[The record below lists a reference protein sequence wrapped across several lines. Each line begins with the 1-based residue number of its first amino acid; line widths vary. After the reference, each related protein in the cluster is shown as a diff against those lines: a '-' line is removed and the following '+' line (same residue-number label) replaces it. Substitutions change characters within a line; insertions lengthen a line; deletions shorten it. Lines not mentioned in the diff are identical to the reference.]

1 MRLKFKTEVN
11 SSLERAKTGFNRD
24 LFLQLK
30 PPFMQVIL
38 DRFDGCEVGHEV
50 HLRTG
55 IPGLLQ
61 PWVSLITEASVTPDS
76 WFFVD
81 EGKRLPFPLK
91 NWRHRH
97 EVKKTSNE
105 TSEILDEIEYSS
117 GIRLVAWSIGRNR
130 DTHHNRTNGDAII

>member
-1 MRLKFKTEVN
+1 
-11 SSLERAKTGFNRD
+11 
-24 LFLQLK
+24 
-30 PPFMQVIL
+30 MQVIL

-55 IPGLLQ
+55 LPGLLQ

-97 EVKKTSNE
+97 EVKKTSSE

-117 GIRLVAWSIGRNR
+117 GIHLVDLLLYAPLWFIFSGRAAVYQKNFSS
-130 DTHHNRTNGDAII
+130 TSEMNTN